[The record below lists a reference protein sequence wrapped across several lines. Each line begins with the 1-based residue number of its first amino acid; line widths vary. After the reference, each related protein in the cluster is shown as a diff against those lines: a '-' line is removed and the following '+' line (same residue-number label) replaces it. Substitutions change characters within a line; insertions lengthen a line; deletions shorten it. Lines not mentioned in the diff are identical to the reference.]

1 MEPGFTIF
9 SPDGMQPDPGAIEQM
24 ENVMNDERA
33 VSGALM
39 ADHHKGYSMP
49 IGGVVA
55 YEDAVSPTGVG
66 FDIGCGNKAVRSILN
81 IKDFNL
87 ERPEAAT
94 GTAWQEI
101 SKLQIET
108 FKPFMRLIQKQVSFG
123 LGRSNAEKVDHELFD
138 DPLWTEI
145 SKEFGRGLKDKA
157 RDQLGTVGSGNH
169 YVDVLVDEADGQIWF
184 ANHFGS
190 RGLGHTIAS
199 GFMAKAAGL
208 NFTDR
213 VPETEDA
220 VVLSTKEDLGA
231 FYTAAMSL
239 AGSYAYAGRDYVID
253 QVCSIFGTGYNFAVH
268 NHHNFAWE
276 EEKGLWVVRKG
287 ATPLTSDAAFIGG
300 SMGDVSVIVRGR
312 TPFSKFRDE
321 HPYAMYNPADWL
333 GERQEV
339 EDIGNL
345 NSAPHGAGRVMSRTK
360 AAGKMRKMWYCPN
373 RNCRGF
379 MERAIAFEDSSAE
392 GNRCPNC
399 LIPLR
404 KQRMRDESTAA
415 INWTDARDSLTS
427 QGITVLGAG
436 ADESPG
442 VYKPLK
448 SVLAA
453 HDNIE
458 VLHVLRP
465 LGVVMAGE
473 DTRDPYKD

>member
-9 SPDGMQPDPGAIEQM
+9 SPDGMPPDSGAIEQM
-24 ENVMNDERA
+24 ENVMRDERA

-66 FDIGCGNKAVRSILN
+66 FDIGCGNKAVRSKLN
-81 IKDFNL
+81 ISDFNIH
-87 ERPEAAT
+87 EYA
-94 GTAWQEI
+94 QSQKEI
-101 SKLQIET
+101 YDT

-145 SKEFGRGLKDKA
+145 SQEFGRGLKDKA

-169 YVDVLVDEADGQIWF
+169 YVDVLVDEADEQIWF

-199 GFMAKAAGL
+199 GFMARAAGQK
-208 NFTDR
+208 FTDR
-213 VPETEDA
+213 VPESEDA

-239 AGSYAYAGRDYVID
+239 AGEYAYAGRDYVID
-253 QVCSIFGTGYNFAVH
+253 QVCSIFGTGYDFAVH

-276 EEKGLWVVRKG
+276 ENGLWVVRKG
-287 ATPLTSDAAFIGG
+287 ATPLTTEPAFIGG
-300 SMGDVSVIVRGR
+300 SMGDISVIVRGQ
-312 TPFSKFRDE
+312 TPYSKFRNE

-360 AAGKMRKMWYCPN
+360 AAGKMRKFWLCPN
-373 RNCRGF
+373 RNCQAF
-379 MERAIAFEDSSAE
+379 KERAEANKPASVGS
-392 GNRCPNC
+392 RCPKC
-399 LIPLR
+399 GIVLR
-404 KQRMRDESTAA
+404 KMRMRDESTAA
-415 INWTDARDSLTS
+415 IKWDNVRESLTN
-427 QGITVLGAG
+427 QGIVVLGAG

-458 VLHVLRP
+458 ILHTLHP
-465 LGVVMAGE
+465 LGVVMAGD